1 MRTLVYLTIVLLAFS
16 HRLDAAQRKAL
27 VIGNSIYFDPSLPAD
42 QQPSN
47 LKNPFNDAELM
58 ASSLRGIGF
67 DVSHQTDLDIQGMKA
82 ALGSFRSQL
91 NTGDIAIVYF
101 SGHGFQIKGENYLIP
116 VHFAA
121 KFEYQASSEAL
132 SLTTILSAL
141 EEAGLDLKIVF
152 LDCCRNDPNFRSFS
166 KSGTRGLGEVKNA
179 GNETLVCFSTKH
191 GEVAADNPES
201 PNSNYTSA
209 LAEMISL
216 PGLKV
221 EEMMK
226 RVTQQVV
233 AKSANQQQPFIYG
246 NLIRDWYLGPQDGTP
261 PPPVTVSSN
270 TEAMLLARLEE
281 LQMEMNRLKSE
292 PKPAPQQETTSLPS
306 TDNVKKS
313 LLAFLQSWW
322 VNQQSNVPSVWADD
336 FTQSVD
342 YCYKADTFATR
353 SFLIDDRR
361 KLTERWPN
369 RSYELVEAPDNPSYI
384 AESDGSTAKVTI
396 RFRYEYSSGS
406 RHASGASS
414 VSLDLVRSGST
425 WKISRFDET
434 VDKD

>member
-1 MRTLVYLTIVLLAFS
+1 MRTLVYLTILLLAFS
-16 HRLDAAQRKAL
+16 NRLDSAQRKAL
-27 VIGNSIYFDPSLPAD
+27 VIGNSSYFDQSLPAD
-42 QQPSN
+42 EQPSN
-47 LKNPFNDAELM
+47 LKNPVNDAELM

-67 DVSHQTDLDIQGMKA
+67 DVSHHTDLDIQGMKA

-121 KFEYQASSEAL
+121 KFEYQAVSEAL

-166 KSGTRGLGEVKNA
+166 KSGTRGLGEVKNT
-179 GNETLVCFSTKH
+179 GHETLVCFSTKH

-201 PNSNYTSA
+201 SNSNYTSA
-209 LAEMISL
+209 LGEMISL

-226 RVTQQVV
+226 RVTQQVM
-233 AKSANQQQPFIYG
+233 AKSGNQQQPFIYG

-261 PPPVTVSSN
+261 PPPVSVSSN

-281 LQMEMNRLKSE
+281 LQKEMNRLKSD
-292 PKPAPQQETTSLPS
+292 PKPAPQPEPVPMPDV
-306 TDNVKKS
+306 DNVKAS
-313 LLAFLQSWW
+313 LLAFLQTWW
-322 VNQQSNVPSVWADD
+322 ANQHSNDPSDWADD

-342 YCYKADTFATR
+342 YCYKTDGFATR
-353 SFLIDDRR
+353 SFIINDRR
-361 KLTERWPN
+361 KLIERWPN
-369 RSYELVEAPDNPSYI
+369 RGYELVQVPDNPSYI
-384 AESDGSTAKVTI
+384 AEPDGSAAKMTI
-396 RFRYEYSSGS
+396 RFRYDYSGGS
-406 RHASGASS
+406 RTASGASRLR
-414 VSLDLVRSGST
+414 LDLVRSGST
-425 WKISRFDET
+425 WKISGFDET